1 MHLTYEKIYMPY
13 KNENPII
20 DALLEN
26 NTVKNSTIDDHH
38 STIDFSTIANAL
50 NIEIPYST
58 NDPFQSSLYY
68 KENAE
73 AIIDHLIDPFDDVDK
88 DTLNVASTKQINDAI
103 ASINKR
109 SRSRYLD
116 QLMYP
121 NNLVEYHISQWVK
134 IKNNGQLSLCQVSE
148 NELVA
153 YVQRKLRCTRMRAF
167 IMVQQFITQT

>member
-1 MHLTYEKIYMPY
+1 MSLTYEKIYMPY

-26 NTVKNSTIDDHH
+26 NTLKNSTIDDHQ
-38 STIDFSTIANAL
+38 STIDFPTIANAL
-50 NIEIPYST
+50 NIDIPYPT

-73 AIIDHLIDPFDDVDK
+73 AIIDHLITPLDDVDE
-88 DTLNVASTKQINDAI
+88 DTLNVASTKQINDVI

-121 NNLVEYHISQWVK
+121 NNLVEYHIGQWVK

>member
-20 DALLEN
+20 NALLKS
-26 NTVKNSTIDDHH
+26 NTVKKSTIDEHH
-38 STIDFSTIANAL
+38 SSIDFPTIANAL
-50 NIEIPYST
+50 NIEIPYPT
-58 NDPFQSSLYY
+58 NDPFDSSLYY
-68 KENAE
+68 EENAE
-73 AIIDHLIDPFDDVDK
+73 AIIDHLITPLDDLDE
-88 DTLNVASTKQINDAI
+88 DALNEASTQQINNVI

-121 NNLVEYHISQWVK
+121 SNLVEYHINQWIK

-148 NELVA
+148 NELVS
-153 YVQRKLRCTRMRAF
+153 YVQRKLRCTRMRSF
-167 IMVQQFITQT
+167 IMVQKFITKS